1 MQRDVN
7 QRELARIALKCNT
20 GKPPRRLLEQAV
32 LIAAAVTPD
41 SLSEPP
47 SGAANGGGIHF
58 FGAEQLDEAGLAKLR
73 AISPIA
79 AVDIGMPRSWVFHGT
94 KDDQVLRTVN
104 RNVCRD
110 AEGKVGAS
118 CELVTIEGGG
128 HGMGSWRAPEMRHW
142 KAEMVV

>member
-73 AISPIA
+73 AILPIA
-79 AVDIGMPRSWVFHGT
+79 AVDIGMPPFVGISRDKRRSSLTNSQSKCVP
-94 KDDQVLRTVN
+94 R
-104 RNVCRD
+104 CR
-110 AEGKVGAS
+110 
-118 CELVTIEGGG
+118 
-128 HGMGSWRAPEMRHW
+128 R
-142 KAEMVV
+142 